1 MLVRNTKTSL
11 VEGETVLRQQTICGV
26 NLIVIDAMVAAAGGE
41 KVISVPENFPSP
53 GDNSIACTLR
63 KT

>member
-1 MLVRNTKTSL
+1 
-11 VEGETVLRQQTICGV
+11 VEGETVLGQQTMCGV

-53 GDNSIACTLR
+53 GDISIACTLR